1 MGMAKELGQIHTL
14 NFRVEDISRDD
25 DIAILDLSGELSKQL
40 QHQVRQGNYFKVV
53 GIDMTI
59 TDHDASADGGGQ
71 ASGFLEYY
79 SPTRG
84 RCKAYRDAFAAM
96 RNAMKLQGI
105 SMTTNPNYDFRVSWK
120 NETSLTVNNQVPLG
134 NRASLDGTND
144 LVFYG
149 GVGASDEIFTVHNQS
164 VTPVNTG
171 TPSFQTGFNTMGVQN
186 SPTDFVNNEQDLGY
200 TGNPMYA
207 NPNAEAIPFQLSY
220 TPGSTDISTSL
231 QWRPDPALYVAM
243 AFGQIRIKLDEID
256 LDDNVDGLNLD
267 VAVHIA
273 GWKSIMGDPD
283 KPKRVRSKKNK
294 KLMMKK
300 AEEALDRHLDNM
312 QRRPKR

>member
-1 MGMAKELGQIHTL
+1 MAKELGQIHTV
-14 NFRVEDISRDD
+14 NYRISNIEKDN

-40 QHQVRQGNYFKVV
+40 QHQIRQGNYFKVV

-59 TDHDASADGGGQ
+59 TDSSTGDGGGQ
-71 ASGFLEYY
+71 ASGFLEYW

-120 NETSLTVNNQVPLG
+120 DEQSLSVNGQIPLG

-149 GVGASDEIFTVHNQS
+149 GATASSEVFTVHNNS

-171 TPSFQTGFNTMGVQN
+171 VPNFQTGFNTMGVQN
-186 SPTDFVNNEQDLGY
+186 TPTDFVRDEQDLGY
-200 TGNPMYA
+200 TGNEMFA

-220 TPGSTDISTSL
+220 TPGSTDIADTL
-231 QWRPDPALYVAM
+231 QWRPDPALYIAM
-243 AFGQIRIKLDEID
+243 AFGQLRVKFDELD
-256 LDDNVDGLNLD
+256 LDTEVEALNMD

-273 GWKSIMGDPD
+273 GWKSVMGDPD
-283 KPKRVRSKKNK
+283 KPKRLSKK
-294 KLMMKK
+294 MK
-300 AEEALDRHLDNM
+300 
-312 QRRPKR
+312 

>member
-1 MGMAKELGQIHTL
+1 
-14 NFRVEDISRDD
+14 
-25 DIAILDLSGELSKQL
+25 
-40 QHQVRQGNYFKVV
+40 
-53 GIDMTI
+53 MTI
-59 TDHDASADGGGQ
+59 TDSSTGDGGGQ
-71 ASGFLEYY
+71 ASGFLEYW

-120 NETSLTVNNQVPLG
+120 DEQSLSVNGQIPLG

-149 GVGASDEIFTVHNQS
+149 GATASSEVFTVHNNS

-171 TPSFQTGFNTMGVQN
+171 VPNFQTGFNTMGVQN
-186 SPTDFVNNEQDLGY
+186 TPTDFVRDEQDLGY
-200 TGNPMYA
+200 TGNEMFA

-220 TPGSTDISTSL
+220 TPGSTDIADTL
-231 QWRPDPALYVAM
+231 QWRPDPALYIAM
-243 AFGQIRIKLDEID
+243 AFGQLRVKFDELD
-256 LDDNVDGLNLD
+256 LDTEVEALNMD

-273 GWKSIMGDPD
+273 GWKSVMGDPD
-283 KPKRVRSKKNK
+283 KPKRLSKK
-294 KLMMKK
+294 MK
-300 AEEALDRHLDNM
+300 
-312 QRRPKR
+312 

>member
-14 NFRVEDISRDD
+14 NFRVEDIQRDD

-53 GIDMTI
+53 GIDMTL
-59 TDHDASADGGGQ
+59 TDFGTGDGGGQ

-120 NETSLTVNNQVPLG
+120 QETSLTVNNQVPLG
-134 NRASLDGTND
+134 NCATLDGTND

-149 GVGASDEIFTVHNQS
+149 GTGASDEIFTVHNQS

-171 TPSFQTGFNTMGVQN
+171 TPSFQTGFNTMGVQ
-186 SPTDFVNNEQDLGY
+186 STPTDFVNDEQDLGY

-207 NPNAEAIPFQLSY
+207 NPNAEAIPWQLSY
-220 TPGSTDISTSL
+220 SPGTTDISTSL

-243 AFGQIRIKLDEID
+243 AFGQIRVKLDEID
-256 LDDNVDGLNLD
+256 LDGAQNPLNLD
-267 VAVHIA
+267 IAVHIA

-283 KPKRVRSKKNK
+283 KPKRVRSKAKPKMLTESKTVTTTK
-294 KLMMKK
+294 KSS
-300 AEEALDRHLDNM
+300 
-312 QRRPKR
+312 